1 MIHKKPFRII
11 ITSIIFVCLMIT
23 IIPRVKTII
32 ELSIQKHELEKQKIK
47 LVEKNELLVEQLEK
61 SQSLENMERIAR
73 EQLGMVKKGE
83 QKITPIIPNHN
94 RE

>member
-1 MIHKKPFRII
+1 
-11 ITSIIFVCLMIT
+11 MIT
-23 IIPRVKTII
+23 ITPRVKTII

-47 LVEKNELLVEQLEK
+47 LVEKNELLLEKLEK

-83 QKITPIIPNHN
+83 QKIAPIIPNHN
-94 RE
+94 QE